1 MISSLLIIRCS
12 LFRSPPCCGV
22 IACRHVTSVAAA
34 SGERE
39 REMAKGAA
47 QPSVGRRG
55 GKAPSDNTRA
65 LPIGEISD
73 ALGGWRKIGSHAV
86 REQAFKPMRS
96 SSRPVPC
103 RAAGSGPG
111 SLAAR
116 TSLMT
121 RPVSSTTQSAVSSS
135 DTSNP
140 AKYRFRSP

>member
-1 MISSLLIIRCS
+1 MMSSLLIIRCS

-73 ALGGWRKIGSHAV
+73 AWAGGGKLGATQS
-86 REQAFKPMRS
+86 EN
-96 SSRPVPC
+96 RPSNRCAP
-103 RAAGSGPG
+103 AADL
-111 SLAAR
+111 SLAELQVAGPAR
-116 TSLMT
+116 WPREPL
-121 RPVSSTTQSAVSSS
+121 
-135 DTSNP
+135 
-140 AKYRFRSP
+140 